1 MFFVD
6 PAGDDSGPGTI
17 ERPFATLE
25 RARSAAAPGTVVNLR
40 AGTHRLTEPFRLS
53 AADSGVVYQAYGHGT
68 AGQERVVISGGR
80 RITGWRQG
88 DDGVYRAETPG
99 LATRQLYV
107 SGRRAVRASIALDHH
122 LTRTETG
129 YVIDDPAP
137 QSWQGEVEFVYR
149 GAYPWSEARCQA
161 SRISGDERSTTIT
174 MAQPAFGWAARLY
187 QSVIT
192 WEGPGAGESNG
203 TDAPTSAENS
213 PAFLTE
219 GTFALSGGVLHY
231 LPLPGEDFDDVVAP
245 MLEML
250 LHARDVH
257 DVAFRGITFAE
268 ATWLRPS
275 TAEGFLHYHGNGYYD
290 GGPLQTVTF
299 AEGQGQVVIP
309 GDSAAMP
316 GNVIFE
322 NASRVTLEGCRFTR
336 LGAVALEFRGDG
348 ADNVLRGSVVD
359 EVSGGGVV
367 IGSGARRHR
376 LENNHIHH
384 VGRDYH
390 GSPAIL
396 LSGTRDT
403 VVSHNQVNDVPHA
416 GIVVYEGRGAQV
428 LNNLVHD
435 TMQVLADGGGIYLSG
450 SQGTSHA
457 GGALVRGNVV
467 RDTITPYNFGLYT
480 DYGAAWVTVQGNV
493 VHRADAP
500 VVLNVSPPLEHVA
513 FIGNFWDADPGN
525 PPEGVTLSGNTTLS
539 EKAFG
544 DDPTV
549 ADIVACAGLGDPHQ
563 VY

>member
-6 PAGDDSGPGTI
+6 PSGDDSGPGTA

-25 RARSAAAPGTVVNLR
+25 RARAAAAPGTVINLR

-53 AADSGVVYQAYGHGT
+53 AADSGVVYQAYGYGT
-68 AGQERVVISGGR
+68 AAQEKVVVSGGR
-80 RITGWRQG
+80 RITGWRRG
-88 DDGVYRAETPG
+88 DDGVCRAEAPG
-99 LATRQLYV
+99 LTTRQLYV
-107 SGRRAVRASIALDHH
+107 SGRRAVRAAIDLDQE

-129 YVIDDPAP
+129 YVIDDPAAR
-137 QSWQGEVEFVYR
+137 SWQGEVEFVYR
-149 GAYPWSEARCQA
+149 GAYPWSEARCPV
-161 SRISGDERSTTIT
+161 SRISGDERSATVT
-174 MAQPAFGWAARLY
+174 MAQPAFGWAVRLY
-187 QSVIT
+187 RSVIA
-192 WEGPGAGESNG
+192 WDGPGAGESNG
-203 TDAPTSAENS
+203 ADAPTSAENS

-219 GTFALSGGVLHY
+219 GTFALGGGVLHY
-231 LPLPGEDFDDVVAP
+231 LPLPGEDLDDVVAP
-245 MLEML
+245 VLETL

-275 TAEGFLHYHGNGYYD
+275 APEGFLHYHGNGYYD
-290 GGPLQTVTF
+290 GGPLQTITF
-299 AEGQGQVVIP
+299 AEGQGQVTVP

-348 ADNVLRGSVVD
+348 AGNVLRDSVVD

-367 IGSGARRHR
+367 IGSGARHHR
-376 LENNHIHH
+376 IEHNHVHH

-403 VVSHNQVNDVPHA
+403 VVAHNQVNDVPHA

-435 TMQVLADGGGIYLSG
+435 TMQVLADGGGVYLSG
-450 SQGTSHA
+450 SQGASYA
-457 GGALVRGNVV
+457 SGALIRGNVV

-480 DYGAAWVTVQGNV
+480 DYGATWVTVQGNV
-493 VHRADAP
+493 VHRADNP

-513 FIGNFWDADPGN
+513 FIGNFWDADPGD
-525 PPEGVTLSGNTTLS
+525 PPGGVTLAGNTTLS
-539 EKAFG
+539 GKALD

-549 ADIVACAGLGDPHQ
+549 ADIVAGAGLGGPRQ
-563 VY
+563 A